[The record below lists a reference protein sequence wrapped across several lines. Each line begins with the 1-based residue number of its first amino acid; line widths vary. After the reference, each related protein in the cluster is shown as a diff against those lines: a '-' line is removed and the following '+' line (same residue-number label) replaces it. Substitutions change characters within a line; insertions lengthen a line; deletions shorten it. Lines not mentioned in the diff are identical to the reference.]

1 MDFVELHFHLLP
13 GVDDGPR
20 TMDES
25 LELARA
31 AVADGTTTV
40 VTTPHVHP
48 DFITNPAEIAG
59 RVGELTQQLRAADID
74 LEVLPGGE
82 LAYEMVGRLG
92 PVELDHIAQGPPGRR
107 WILLEGTLTGLD
119 PDFTVAA
126 DRLRSWGFGVVVA
139 HPERARQTTDTAAAL
154 DHELARG
161 SVVQLTAGSLWGLNG
176 EMAQATAMRLLRS
189 WPSCAIA
196 SDAHGVTR
204 PPGMRLA
211 AGAMA
216 AAGIRDPARFLS
228 AGPRALLE
236 LGLSNSAVVSA
247 V

>member
-1 MDFVELHFHLLP
+1 MSEAPAAIGACPSTYAWARTWGQAASRRQLRGITARHQMFTGSRRRRSKSVGAMDFVELHFHLLP

-48 DFITNPAEIAG
+48 YFITNPAEIAG

-139 HPERARQTTDTAAAL
+139 HPERARQTTDTAAAI
-154 DHELARG
+154 D
-161 SVVQLTAGSLWGLNG
+161 T
-176 EMAQATAMRLLRS
+176 
-189 WPSCAIA
+189 
-196 SDAHGVTR
+196 
-204 PPGMRLA
+204 
-211 AGAMA
+211 
-216 AAGIRDPARFLS
+216 
-228 AGPRALLE
+228 
-236 LGLSNSAVVSA
+236 
-247 V
+247 